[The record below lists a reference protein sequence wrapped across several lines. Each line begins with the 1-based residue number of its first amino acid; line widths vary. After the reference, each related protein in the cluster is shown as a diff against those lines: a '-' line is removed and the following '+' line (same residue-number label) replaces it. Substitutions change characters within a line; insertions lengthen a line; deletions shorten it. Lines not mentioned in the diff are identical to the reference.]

1 MPFLGY
7 SVLFIGGL
15 LLHRSGQVGL
25 DVVAA
30 GIYVTE
36 RRNPKLVVNS
46 DFDPIVAELRTA
58 AEAISGISK
67 FNLASMS

>member
-1 MPFLGY
+1 LHPRVGFTWSGRGGGRNGY
-7 SVLFIGGL
+7 VI
-15 LLHRSGQVGL
+15 
-25 DVVAA
+25 
-30 GIYVTE
+30 E

-58 AEAISGISK
+58 AQAISGFSK